1 MYKKDIELERTAR
14 QKTAVQIASDLQS
27 LLKRNQMLI
36 DGKLD
41 AATVTAGPTHSI
53 AASTAAKLAST
64 SMENVD
70 DDNTNAVTRLLRI
83 QQLAKKPE
91 PVYSLISDHR
101 PGTGR
106 RQFIMEV
113 ECDGEKVRGT
123 GLNKRSSK
131 RDAAENFLAIMGY
144 PKDQLSAG
152 AGNRKTL
159 KRKSKRRIAMDNL
172 KFVEQQA
179 ADGSACETDELLLI
193 KQDSAGRYDNKL
205 ED

>member
-106 RQFIMEV
+106 R
-113 ECDGEKVRGT
+113 
-123 GLNKRSSK
+123 
-131 RDAAENFLAIMGY
+131 
-144 PKDQLSAG
+144 
-152 AGNRKTL
+152 
-159 KRKSKRRIAMDNL
+159 
-172 KFVEQQA
+172 
-179 ADGSACETDELLLI
+179 
-193 KQDSAGRYDNKL
+193 
-205 ED
+205 

>member
-1 MYKKDIELERTAR
+1 
-14 QKTAVQIASDLQS
+14 
-27 LLKRNQMLI
+27 
-36 DGKLD
+36 
-41 AATVTAGPTHSI
+41 
-53 AASTAAKLAST
+53 
-64 SMENVD
+64 
-70 DDNTNAVTRLLRI
+70 
-83 QQLAKKPE
+83 
-91 PVYSLISDHR
+91 
-101 PGTGR
+101 
-106 RQFIMEV
+106 MEV